1 MKHYLMEPK
10 YKKSVA
16 EYDVFQ
22 KEIDGVTYRVVKE
35 EVYRWGSWIVN
46 VPSTDE
52 EIKEIDAQ
60 MKQEIAEGRLI
71 DPMQMPAMEHEQ
83 MAMSLQPP
91 EPDPAEQGIDDA
103 DYKKGNI

>member
-35 EVYRWGSWIVN
+35 EVYRWGSWVLMY
-46 VPSTDE
+46 PLL
-52 EIKEIDAQ
+52 
-60 MKQEIAEGRLI
+60 MKRSKSG
-71 DPMQMPAMEHEQ
+71 
-83 MAMSLQPP
+83 
-91 EPDPAEQGIDDA
+91 
-103 DYKKGNI
+103 